1 MTIISEHIK
10 MKDEIIELKQSITDL
25 KAMLIEFNKL
35 KQFVKN
41 ELGYTE
47 SDTIGSKEST

>member
-10 MKDEIIELKQSITDL
+10 MKDEIIELKQSIKGLTS
-25 KAMLIEFNKL
+25 MLIEFNDL
-35 KQFVKN
+35 KQFVQN

-47 SDTIGSKEST
+47 SDIIGSKEST